1 MQSVKSVKSVTSVT
15 SVKSVKSVKSVNAAQ
30 HKRTVVLRLVV
41 AQDLAV
47 ELMSECECVN
57 ECE

>member
-1 MQSVKSVKSVTSVT
+1 MQ